1 MINRKEAKES
11 IDSYLGE
18 KEKSVLRTVDR
29 ETLEL
34 FKSKNVLPNKSY
46 YVRGSK
52 RILEQFKSY
61 YLVNCLKEEIR
72 PKYGLHMITEWASLL
87 SSTSMDD
94 YGADDVLFLYAHK
107 NDIDIGKSEEWL
119 AKTIINDVANR
130 NRKGYATV
138 ILTERD
144 LPLVKACGEL
154 TPITLSKTIR
164 GSTPVEESKSCEK
177 TASGSTVY
185 N

>member
-18 KEKSVLRTVDR
+18 KEKSVLRTIDK
-29 ETLEL
+29 ETLKL
-34 FKSKNVLPNKSY
+34 FKNKHIIPNTSY
-46 YVRGSK
+46 YVRGFK
-52 RILEQFKSY
+52 AILEQFKAY

-144 LPLVKACGEL
+144 LPLIKTCGEL

-164 GSTPVEESKSCEK
+164 GATQTEEKQSGEK
-177 TASGSTVY
+177 GSSGTTVY
-185 N
+185 T